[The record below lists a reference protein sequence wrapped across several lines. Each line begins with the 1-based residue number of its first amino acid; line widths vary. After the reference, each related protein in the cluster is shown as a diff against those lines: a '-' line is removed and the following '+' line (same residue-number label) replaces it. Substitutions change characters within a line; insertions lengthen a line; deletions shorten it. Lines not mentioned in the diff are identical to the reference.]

1 MAFHIAGQYWNTP
14 EDQHRSMRSL
24 KPQSQHFS
32 VVKILWHIGH
42 NYGMRLD
49 HISYVTT
56 HDQIA
61 DTAHRLGSRLGIT
74 FIDGGIHPRF
84 GTRNF
89 TSALR
94 NNQYIEVVCPLN
106 HPATE
111 QTPWGLAVS
120 KKADEGGGWFTWV
133 FSTDDLSQIAKKF
146 GREPIDGHRT
156 LPNGSDLKWKQIG
169 VRDIFNSPELPF
181 FIEWLSADHPSQ
193 HGDDSVEIVKIKL
206 AGNHQLNNSWFESEI
221 YSALKGLAIEWIT
234 PSENEGTSGLVEVEL
249 LTPNGLVTLK

>member
-1 MAFHIAGQYWNTP
+1 
-14 EDQHRSMRSL
+14 
-24 KPQSQHFS
+24 
-32 VVKILWHIGH
+32 
-42 NYGMRLD
+42 MRLD

-89 TSALR
+89 TSALK

-111 QTPWGLAVS
+111 LTPWGMAVS
-120 KKADEGGGWFTWV
+120 KKANEGGGWFTWV
-133 FSTDDLSQIAKKF
+133 FSTDDLSPIAQKF

-156 LPNGSDLKWKQIG
+156 LPDGFDLRWRQIG
-169 VRDIFNSPELPF
+169 VRDIFNAPELPF
-181 FIEWLSADHPSQ
+181 FIEWLSPNHPSQ
-193 HGDDSVEIVKIKL
+193 NAENAVEIVKIKI
-206 AGNHQLNNSWFESEI
+206 AGTQQLKNSWFENEI
-221 YSALKGLAIEWIT
+221 YSALRGLEIEWIA
-234 PSENEGTSGLVEVEL
+234 PSDNEGMSGLVEVEL
-249 LTPNGLVTLK
+249 LTGNGLVRLN